1 MKRHEV
7 TDEQWD
13 VIQLILPKRTAKTGR
28 PPSDSRSMLNGILWI
43 LRTGSPWRDL
53 PERFGPW
60 QTVYDHF
67 AKWPAMGAYDRI
79 LEAPHIRLDA
89 DGTIDCDLWC
99 IDGSSVR
106 ASRAAAGEAAQATEA
121 IGGRQR
127 LQLPPCARL
136 APEVRNQTVDTA
148 KGKRETEERRPIRL
162 RQAGLQASQHRRA
175 DDRLAE
181 GMQTDR
187 HEVRTTRHQLPRYD
201 EACDDPTVP
210 QNGVLRQ
217 SLASGGR
224 QQSFGASWQTREG
237 GRSLVTARSCP
248 LRFRDDA
255 SRQPKQRGVQ
265 EAVQAQLVSMD
276 SPVDGRCTT
285 ACRSMGIP

>member
-7 TDEQWD
+7 TDEQWE

-60 QTVYDHF
+60 QTVYDH
-67 AKWPAMGAYDRI
+67 
-79 LEAPHIRLDA
+79 
-89 DGTIDCDLWC
+89 GTIDCDLWC